1 MNNSATA
8 WEDSVLSLFRSVFLL
23 PSLLL
28 HAILLTFVFRA
39 ASLSLTKPALDAPIS
54 VQLVEVNE
62 GGSSN
67 KSIGSS
73 KGPGGPRTP
82 PKLGNPIAPA
92 QRSGKLD
99 SGSLDGLRPSDT
111 VEATTPKPMTLP
123 GPKALSTDSGREAV
137 NVRETSPD
145 SLVRLPTKETPTIL
159 PGGVAVDSETSQ
171 KSIAALKSTDVGA
184 GIKALREGEQIP
196 GSLKGVGTG
205 VGPYG
210 VPGGSRSGSGLSGGG
225 SGSGEG
231 GGSNTGLK
239 GIANSD
245 YNQYLQQLKR
255 RVESVWKYP
264 DDVTGVQKVAV
275 RFSLDR
281 AGKLTLAE
289 VLDSSDSRLNTS
301 AVEAIKRASPFPPI
315 PESLKDLANEPM
327 IIKFEVA
334 IRVRG

>member
-8 WEDSVLSLFRSVFLL
+8 WEDSVLSLFRSAFLL

-28 HAILLTFVFRA
+28 HAILLAFAFHA
-39 ASLSLTKPALDAPIS
+39 ATLSVTKPALDPPIS
-54 VQLVEVNE
+54 VQLVELNE

-73 KGPGGPRTP
+73 KGPGGPRTS

-92 QRSGKLD
+92 QRTGKLD
-99 SGSLDGLRPSDT
+99 SGSLKDSRPSDP
-111 VEATTPKPMTLP
+111 VEATTAPKPMALP
-123 GPKALSTDSGREAV
+123 GPKVLSSDSSREAV
-137 NVRETSPD
+137 NVNETSPD
-145 SLVRLPTKETPTIL
+145 SLVRLPTKEGATNL
-159 PGGVAVDSETSQ
+159 PGVMVVDPATTE
-171 KSIAALKSTDVGA
+171 KSLALKSTFAGT

-196 GSLKGVGTG
+196 GSLRGTG
-205 VGPYG
+205 TGPGPYG
-210 VPGGSRSGSGLSGGG
+210 VPGGSRTGSGLSGGG

-231 GGSNTGLK
+231 GGSNTGLN

-327 IIKFEVA
+327 IIRFEVA